1 MYDGTQEVSFTY
13 DANGMRKTKNTGSWT
28 YTYTYNGSQLT
39 QMTFLTS
46 EVFYFT
52 YDPQGHPATV
62 KWNNHVYYYITN
74 LQGDVIAI
82 ADQGVVV
89 VEYKY
94 DAWGKLLS
102 ITGSEAQ
109 MMGRLNPLRYRG
121 YVYDQETGLYYLQ
134 SRYYNPEWGRFLNAD
149 ALVST
154 GGLLGN
160 NMFMYCLNNPIRY
173 FDYQGM
179 LSSDI
184 YYATLG
190 DGDTITAK
198 VKGKQEWKSRK
209 DPRHGSHKRKKSGE
223 RERNVGHPNGE
234 EHSRRPKGNGMPIH
248 KMVELSM
255 ADYVYVQSETTMP
268 ADELIF
274 YDDAAVSTTPVDI
287 VSGDVYHTE
296 IALSIDMNP
305 QTMMLFA
312 IGGAALGVAYACF
325 GATPNLMHK

>member
-13 DANGMRKTKNTGSWT
+13 DANGMRKTKNTGSRT

-46 EVFYFT
+46 QVFYFT

-160 NMFMYCLNNPIRY
+160 NMYSYCWNNPVRY
-173 FDYQGM
+173 YDDLGRAPVETN
-179 LSSDI
+179 LSDNAI
-184 YYATLG
+184 DDLMDQNEVGGFATAPNSIDLG
-190 DGDTITAK
+190 YTYHVNLSQAANSSVWGGGVYSNGYTAYEHYSNPDPAA
-198 VKGKQEWKSRK
+198 GQSKSPRFSPDQQAVLDLAK
-209 DPRHGSHKRKKSGE
+209 DHKSG
-223 RERNVGHPNGE
+223 VT
-234 EHSRRPKGNGMPIH
+234 
-248 KMVELSM
+248 
-255 ADYVYVQSETTMP
+255 QSEAGILVEYANEYGISHHGP
-268 ADELIF
+268 AKHENRPGIWGYTLHIKIKN
-274 YDDAAVSTTPVDI
+274 YHIPVYLD
-287 VSGDVYHTE
+287 
-296 IALSIDMNP
+296 
-305 QTMMLFA
+305 
-312 IGGAALGVAYACF
+312 
-325 GATPNLMHK
+325 